1 MGSILLIEDDGG
13 IQKMLSISLGA
24 AGYELIKAGSIKAG
38 LIALSQNPIS
48 LVLLDLGLPDGD
60 GKTFIKEAK
69 MFSEVP
75 IIVVSARDIESE
87 KIEALE
93 MGADDY
99 LTKPFSIGELIAR
112 IKALSRRVREKDE
125 SIQNEISI
133 GKLTINLVNKTVI
146 LDSKPVKLT
155 KKEFELLA
163 LFARNRGKVLTHTFV
178 LENVWGRG
186 YGNETH
192 YLRVFMAQ
200 LRKKIEENPSIPQYI
215 VTESGMGYR
224 MNEPITN
231 GY

>member
-1 MGSILLIEDDGG
+1 MGSILLVEDDNG

-24 AGYELIKAGSIKAG
+24 AGYELIKADSIKAG
-38 LIALSQNPIS
+38 LVALSQNPIS

-60 GKTFIKEAK
+60 GKRFIKEAK

-125 SIQNEISI
+125 SIQNEITI
-133 GKLTINLVNKTVI
+133 GKLTINLVNKTVMMN
-146 LDSKPVKLT
+146 SKLVKLT

-163 LFARNRGKVLTHTFV
+163 LFAKNRGKVLTHTFV

-224 MNEPITN
+224 MNEPTIE
-231 GY
+231 

>member
-1 MGSILLIEDDGG
+1 MGSILVVEDDNG
-13 IQKMLSISLGA
+13 IQKMLNISLGA
-24 AGYELIKAGSIKAG
+24 AGYELIKAGSVKSG
-38 LIALSQNPIS
+38 LVALSQNPIS

-69 MFSEVP
+69 MFSDVP

-125 SIQNEISI
+125 SIHNEISI
-133 GKLTINLVNKTVI
+133 GKLTINLLNRTVM
-146 LDSKPVKLT
+146 LDSNPLKLT

-163 LFARNRGKVLTHTFV
+163 LFAKNRGKVLTHTFV

-200 LRKKIEENPSIPQYI
+200 LRKKIEENPSMPQYI

-224 MNEPITN
+224 MNAPLS
-231 GY
+231 

>member
-1 MGSILLIEDDGG
+1 MGSILVVEDDSG

-24 AGYELIKAGSIKAG
+24 VGYELIKAGSIKAG
-38 LIALSQNPIS
+38 LVALSQNPIS

-125 SIQNEISI
+125 SIHNEISI
-133 GKLTINLVNKTVI
+133 GKLTINLVNKTLM

-163 LFARNRGKVLTHTFV
+163 LFAKNRGKVLTHTFV

-186 YGNETH
+186 YGKETH

-224 MNEPITN
+224 MNEPLS
-231 GY
+231 

>member
-1 MGSILLIEDDGG
+1 MAYILLVEDDRG
-13 IQKMLSISLGA
+13 IQKMLSISLSA
-24 AGYELIKAGSIKAG
+24 AGYELVKADCIKAG
-38 LIALSQNPIS
+38 LISLSQNPIS
-48 LVLLDLGLPDGD
+48 LILLDLGLPDGD
-60 GKTFIKEAK
+60 GKKFIKEARI
-69 MFSEVP
+69 FSDVP

-125 SIQNEISI
+125 SILNEITI
-133 GKLTINLVNKTVI
+133 GKLTINLANKTVI

-163 LFARNRGKVLTHTFV
+163 LFAKNRGKVLTHTFV
-178 LENVWGRG
+178 LENIWGRG
-186 YGNETH
+186 YGKETH

-200 LRKKIEENPSIPQYI
+200 LRKKIEENPSIPHYI

-224 MNEPITN
+224 FV
-231 GY
+231 G

>member
-1 MGSILLIEDDGG
+1 MANILLIEDDSR

-24 AGYELIKAGSIKAG
+24 AGYELLKADSIKSG
-38 LIALSQNPIS
+38 LVTLSLNPIS

-60 GKTFIKEAK
+60 GKKFIKEAK
-69 MFSEVP
+69 MFSDVP

-87 KIEALE
+87 KIEALN

-112 IKALSRRVREKDE
+112 IKALYRRVQEKDE
-125 SIQNEISI
+125 SVQDEITI
-133 GKLTINLVNKTVI
+133 GKLTINLINKTVI
-146 LDSKPVKLT
+146 IDSKPVKLT
-155 KKEFELLA
+155 KKEFELLS
-163 LFARNRGKVLTHTFV
+163 LFAKNRGKILTHIFV

-200 LRKKIEENPSIPQYI
+200 LRKKIEENPSMPQYI

-224 MNEPITN
+224 CQVPTVK
-231 GY
+231 

>member
-1 MGSILLIEDDGG
+1 MANILLIEDDSR

-24 AGYELIKAGSIKAG
+24 AGYELLKADSIKSG
-38 LIALSQNPIS
+38 LVTLSQNPIS

-60 GKTFIKEAK
+60 GKKFIKEAK
-69 MFSEVP
+69 MFSDVP

-87 KIEALE
+87 KIEALN

-112 IKALSRRVREKDE
+112 IKALYRRVQEKDE
-125 SIQNEISI
+125 SVQDEITI
-133 GKLTINLVNKTVI
+133 GKLTINLINKTVI
-146 LDSKPVKLT
+146 IDSKPVKLT
-155 KKEFELLA
+155 KKEFELLS
-163 LFARNRGKVLTHTFV
+163 LFAKNRGKILTHIFV

-200 LRKKIEENPSIPQYI
+200 LRKKIEENPSMPQYI

-224 MNEPITN
+224 CQVPTVK
-231 GY
+231 

>member
-1 MGSILLIEDDGG
+1 MGSILVVEDDSG

-38 LIALSQNPIS
+38 LVALSQNPIS

-69 MFSEVP
+69 MFSDVP
-75 IIVVSARDIESE
+75 IIIVSARDIESE

-125 SIQNEISI
+125 SIHNEITI
-133 GKLTINLVNKTVI
+133 GKLTINLLNKTVM
-146 LDSKPVKLT
+146 LDSKPLKLT

-163 LFARNRGKVLTHTFV
+163 LFAKNRGKVLTHTFV

-186 YGNETH
+186 YGKETH

-224 MNEPITN
+224 MNEPTIA
-231 GY
+231 

>member
-1 MGSILLIEDDGG
+1 MGAILLVEDDSG

-24 AGYELIKAGSIKAG
+24 AGYELIKAGSVKSG
-38 LIALSQNPIS
+38 LVALSQNPIS

-69 MFSEVP
+69 MFSDVP
-75 IIVVSARDIESE
+75 IIVVSARDIENE

-125 SIQNEISI
+125 SIQNEISV
-133 GKLTINLVNKTVI
+133 GKLTINLVNKTVM

-163 LFARNRGKVLTHTFV
+163 LFTKNRGKVLTHTFV

-200 LRKKIEENPSIPQYI
+200 LRKKIEENPSMPQYI

-224 MNEPITN
+224 MNEPSL
-231 GY
+231 GG

>member
-1 MGSILLIEDDGG
+1 MGAILVVEDDSG
-13 IQKMLSISLGA
+13 IQKMLSISLSA
-24 AGYELIKAGSIKAG
+24 AGYELIKAGSIKSG
-38 LIALSQNPIS
+38 LVALSQNPIS

-60 GKTFIKEAK
+60 GKKFIKEAK

-75 IIVVSARDIESE
+75 IMVVSARDIESE

-133 GKLTINLVNKTVI
+133 GKLTINLVNKTVTI
-146 LDSKPVKLT
+146 DSRAVKLT

-163 LFARNRGKVLTHTFV
+163 LFAKNRGKVLTHTFV

-186 YGNETH
+186 YGKETH

-200 LRKKIEENPSIPQYI
+200 LRKKIEENPSMPQYI

-224 MNEPITN
+224 CQVPTIE
-231 GY
+231 

>member
-1 MGSILLIEDDGG
+1 MGSILVVEDYSG

-24 AGYELIKAGSIKAG
+24 VGYELIKAGSIKAG
-38 LIALSQNPIS
+38 LVALSQNPIS

-125 SIQNEISI
+125 SIHNEISI
-133 GKLTINLVNKTVI
+133 GKLTINLVNKTLM

-163 LFARNRGKVLTHTFV
+163 LFAKNRGKVLTHTFV

-186 YGNETH
+186 YGKETH

-224 MNEPITN
+224 MNEPLS
-231 GY
+231 